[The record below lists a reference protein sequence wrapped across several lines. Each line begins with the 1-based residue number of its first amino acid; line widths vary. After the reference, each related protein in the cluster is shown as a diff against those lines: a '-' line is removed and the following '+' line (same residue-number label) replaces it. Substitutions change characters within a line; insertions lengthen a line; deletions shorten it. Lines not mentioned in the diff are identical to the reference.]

1 MLCKYFEKI
10 LPENF
15 DEIDLKKCVKKCG
28 LIFTDVQSQKQSRI
42 FQNLILA
49 AAVFCLK
56 ELQIDGTAV
65 SALVHCHSEKEEK
78 RKK

>member
-56 ELQIDGTAV
+56 EL
-65 SALVHCHSEKEEK
+65 
-78 RKK
+78 